1 MLRIDFMQP
10 EQTTTPAMQT
20 PSAATKVAGSPFAI
34 PGAILIGFA
43 MIAAAIFFSG
53 AAGTSNKAANL
64 PLNTGGADT
73 TTEAI
78 RPIDATDH
86 VRGNPNAQ
94 IVFVEYSDFDCPFCK
109 RFHEDTMAKLM
120 SEYGSD
126 GRVAWVYRHFPL
138 EQLHPNATKIAEA
151 SECVAELAG
160 NDAFW
165 KFSDLVFG
173 EREINA
179 QTDMT
184 KLADYA
190 AQAGAEK
197 AAFTTCLNEGR
208 HADKVAADLA
218 DGMAAGVKGTPHTF
232 VIVGGQQ
239 GVINGAQPYE
249 TVKKLTDNLIA
260 QLEGAAE

>member
-1 MLRIDFMQP
+1 MEP
-10 EQTTTPAMQT
+10 EQTTTPVTNA
-20 PSAATKVAGSPFAI
+20 PSAAVKAAGSPFAI
-34 PGAILIGFA
+34 PAAIIIGFA
-43 MIAAAIFFSG
+43 MIAAAIYFSG
-53 AAGTSNKAANL
+53 ATGTGNKAANL
-64 PLNTGGADT
+64 PLNTGEEAAA
-73 TTEAI
+73 TEAI
-78 RPIDATDH
+78 RPIDENDH

-120 SEYGSD
+120 NDYGND
-126 GRVAWVYRHFPL
+126 GRVAWVYRQFPL
-138 EQLHPNATKIAEA
+138 EQLHPNAPKIAEA

-165 KFSDLVFG
+165 KFSDLIFG

-190 AQAGAEK
+190 VQAGAEK

-208 HADKVAADLA
+208 HADKVAEDLA

-249 TVKKLTDNLIA
+249 TVKKLTENLIA
-260 QLEGAAE
+260 QLEGAQAE